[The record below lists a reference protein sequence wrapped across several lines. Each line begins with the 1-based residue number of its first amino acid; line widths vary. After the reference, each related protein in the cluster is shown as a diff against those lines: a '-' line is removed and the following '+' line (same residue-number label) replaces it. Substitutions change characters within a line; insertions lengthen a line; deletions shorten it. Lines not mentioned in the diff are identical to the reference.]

1 MECAFSFLY
10 VCGDP
15 DIARADV
22 SADMHASEGREIG
35 RTSSYHT
42 WHPYYKCI
50 GSSLER
56 LLNDEASR
64 IQQCRCIYIRT
75 DSAMELSVQSFI
87 QDLPA
92 KPIIQHE
99 TCKGCA
105 TGIIREMDILE
116 AIENALGSK
125 QEAKLYQKCQLN
137 HFATSDQD
145 VKKGK
150 WANSFTWLDT
160 YVSSII
166 DENCATGGEIV
177 VVILSNHG
185 GLLAD
190 NPDSL
195 NTLITFQHGDK
206 KFSHVI
212 VLLAGTADVTDEDL
226 SNIAEKISTK
236 CHYGPAKI
244 WFHPSALNRQT
255 DACRLLE
262 AHNIGRLLTYLAF
275 RFYEEPA
282 VPPFSAYTQW
292 DWFQQLPTTDYWD
305 AFLRCPIPVLRL
317 GNLYRK
323 PRYIDEKDHRVTFQ
337 GGRKGSFIRC
347 DHCHQRIEY
356 GSDVVKYKGGFVDK
370 TWNREWSGAWLSKR
384 DLVFMWYN
392 GFKVNGKE
400 VNYTW
405 CCVECYQDR
414 YECTSEEA
422 EIQLELYKFADT
434 RRARREAQQR
444 KISLSLR

>member
-1 MECAFSFLY
+1 MAMNSMECAFSFLY

-15 DIARADV
+15 DVARADD
-22 SADMHASEGREIG
+22 STDMHA
-35 RTSSYHT
+35 
-42 WHPYYKCI
+42 YYKCI

-56 LLNDEASR
+56 LLNDEFAR
-64 IQQCRCIYIRT
+64 IQQCRCIYVRR
-75 DSAMELSVQSFI
+75 DSAMELNVTRFV
-87 QDLPA
+87 QDLLTRR
-92 KPIIQHE
+92 IIQHE
-99 TCKGCA
+99 NCKGCTA
-105 TGIIREMDILE
+105 GIIREMDILE
-116 AIENALGSK
+116 VIDDALGSK
-125 QEAKLYQKCQLN
+125 KEARLYQTCQLN
-137 HFATSDQD
+137 HFPTSDQD
-145 VKKGK
+145 NEKGK

-160 YVSSII
+160 YVSSIT
-166 DENCATGGEIV
+166 DANCATGGEIV

-185 GLLAD
+185 GLLAE

-195 NTLITFQHGDK
+195 NTLITLEDDAQ

-262 AHNIGRLLTYLAF
+262 AHNIGRLLTHLAF
-275 RFYEEPA
+275 RFCAEPA
-282 VPPFSAYTQW
+282 APSFSAYRQW
-292 DWFQQLPTTDYWD
+292 DWFQQLPTTNYWD
-305 AFLRCPIPVLRL
+305 TCFRCPIPVLRL

-323 PRYIDEKDHRVTFQ
+323 PRYIDEEDHRVIFQ

-347 DHCHQRIEY
+347 DHCHKRIEY
-356 GSDVVKYKGGFVDK
+356 GSDIVKYKGGFVDK
-370 TWNREWSGAWLSKR
+370 TWNREWSGAWLTKR

-405 CCVECYQDR
+405 WCVQCYQDR
-414 YECTSEEA
+414 YECTWEEA
-422 EIQLELYKFADT
+422 AIQLELYKFADT
-434 RRARREAQQR
+434 RRAKREAQQR
-444 KISLSLR
+444 KIALSLR